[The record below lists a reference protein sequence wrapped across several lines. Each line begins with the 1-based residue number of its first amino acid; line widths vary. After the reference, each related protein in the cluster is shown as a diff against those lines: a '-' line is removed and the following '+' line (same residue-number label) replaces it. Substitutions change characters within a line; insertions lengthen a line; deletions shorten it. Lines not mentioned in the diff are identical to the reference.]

1 MQIGLCPNKRPYLR
15 TLSLVPTRQKVGK
28 GIVYRYNVLRNQQ
41 EKGTQH
47 MSNRENMITLARQ
60 LAADFATRADEAD
73 RIGKLPVEDINALK
87 QSGYLGISVP
97 AEFGGAGLSL
107 HDCLAAH
114 LELSQGSTS
123 TAMVVGMQMHVFG
136 HQRETRSWREETY
149 AQFCREAAQGAI
161 FNAIASE
168 PAMGSPS
175 RGGLPASTAG
185 RHPDGGWLV
194 NGHKTWSTGGIH
206 LTHMLVRV
214 AVEGEVGD
222 VLVRQEMPGVR
233 WEETW
238 SDSLSLRA
246 SDSHDVFF
254 ENVHIPDEYLI
265 GRGESKPAANVWFPL
280 VMSTI
285 YLGAAM
291 AARHHVIRYA
301 LERVPTALG
310 KPIAMLPKIQRQIG
324 EIDIALQ
331 AARALLFE
339 VAAEWTER
347 DEDRP
352 QMVARIAAAKT
363 VVTET
368 ANKVTDQALQ
378 IAGGTSI
385 TKALPLERF
394 FRDVRAG
401 AMQPPAGDTAL
412 ELVGRAAIAAV
423 ERRAA

>member
-1 MQIGLCPNKRPYLR
+1 
-15 TLSLVPTRQKVGK
+15 
-28 GIVYRYNVLRNQQ
+28 
-41 EKGTQH
+41 
-47 MSNRENMITLARQ
+47 
-60 LAADFATRADEAD
+60 
-73 RIGKLPVEDINALK
+73 
-87 QSGYLGISVP
+87 
-97 AEFGGAGLSL
+97 
-107 HDCLAAH
+107 
-114 LELSQGSTS
+114 
-123 TAMVVGMQMHVFG
+123 
-136 HQRETRSWREETY
+136 
-149 AQFCREAAQGAI
+149 
-161 FNAIASE
+161 
-168 PAMGSPS
+168 
-175 RGGLPASTAG
+175 
-185 RHPDGGWLV
+185 
-194 NGHKTWSTGGIH
+194 
-206 LTHMLVRV
+206 
-214 AVEGEVGD
+214 
-222 VLVRQEMPGVR
+222 
-233 WEETW
+233 
-238 SDSLSLRA
+238 
-246 SDSHDVFF
+246 
-254 ENVHIPDEYLI
+254 
-265 GRGESKPAANVWFPL
+265 
-280 VMSTI
+280 
-285 YLGAAM
+285 M

-310 KPIAMLPKIQRQIG
+310 KPIATLPKIQRQIG